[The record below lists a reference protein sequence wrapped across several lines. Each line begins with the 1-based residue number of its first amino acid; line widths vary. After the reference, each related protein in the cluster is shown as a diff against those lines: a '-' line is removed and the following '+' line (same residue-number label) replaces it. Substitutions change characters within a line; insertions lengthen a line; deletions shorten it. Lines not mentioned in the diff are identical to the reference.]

1 MTSSLEKQPN
11 VDQWLSVGTDGRVTV
26 RSGKVDIGQRISTA
40 MALIA
45 AEELDVALERI
56 DMAQVET
63 GISPDEGVTSGS
75 NSMQDSGQAVRLA
88 TATARRHMIARA
100 AEALEVEPSTLEI
113 TDGLIRSRDSNLSV
127 SYWELQGDQPFDIPI
142 DPEIEIKAPETYTQ
156 VGEQVIA
163 RGMTELATGQSHF
176 VHDMTMPGMLHARV
190 VRPPHYHAR
199 LKNLDEALCRRL
211 EDAAIRVVRDGSYLA
226 VAGEDEYAVIKAAE
240 RLAAAAE
247 WNMGNGLPTRDI
259 YESLTA
265 NERVSLPVS
274 NGVPQREPV
283 PDLPEPPAG
292 AAQTLRARYEKP
304 YHMHGSLGPSA
315 ALSVAEGKEVHI
327 WTHSQGVY
335 VLREALA
342 GGLGMDE
349 DDLHIIHA
357 PGAGCYG
364 HNGADDAAVDA
375 ALIAR
380 ALPST
385 PVLLKWT
392 REDEHAWEPYSTAM
406 AMELQ
411 ASLDSDGNVV
421 AWSHEAYGDTFMM
434 RPRNAPPGE
443 GAKRLLPLRYV
454 ANGAD
459 DPVPQPAMRYHV
471 GVHRN
476 LDPLYNFPNPRLV
489 KNLVRGLPLRTSA
502 LRTLGGF
509 ANVFAI
515 ECFLDELAEAAGKDP
530 VEFRLQHLDD
540 ERACAVVKAAADRLN
555 ANDTPANIGR
565 GIAFSQYTNSKAYAA
580 VGVELEVLDDATIK
594 LHRAVIAVDAGQ
606 VVDPDGLT
614 MQCEGGFIQAASWT
628 LHEAVTFDRDG
639 VTSRDW
645 DSYPILRF
653 GNIPEIETVL
663 MDRPGDPF
671 LGAGEA
677 VSGPAGAAIAIALK
691 EATGLRLRRMPFTP
705 DAIRAAALNA
715 PAGIS
720 S

>member
-1 MTSSLEKQPN
+1 MTNSLSKQPD
-11 VDQWLSVGTDGRVTV
+11 VDQWLSIGTDGRVTIN
-26 RSGKVDIGQRISTA
+26 SGKVDIGQRISTA
-40 MALIA
+40 IALIA
-45 AEELDVALERI
+45 AEELDVPIESI
-56 DMAQVET
+56 DIAPVET
-63 GISPDEGVTSGS
+63 GVSPDEGVTSGS

-88 TATARRHMIARA
+88 AATARRHLIAKA
-100 AEALEVEPSTLEI
+100 AENLDVDPSTLELS
-113 TDGLIRSRDSNLSV
+113 DGLIRSRDTNRSV
-127 SYWELQGDQPFDIPI
+127 TYGDLQGGQPFGIPI
-142 DPEIEIKAPETYTQ
+142 DVEIEVKAADSYTQ
-156 VGEQVIA
+156 IGQPVTA
-163 RGMTELATGQSHF
+163 RGMKELATGKATF

-199 LKNLDEALCRRL
+199 LKSLNTASYERL
-211 EDAAIRVVRDGSYLA
+211 EADDFRVIRDGSFLA

-240 RLAAAAE
+240 RLSAAAD
-247 WNMGNGLPTRDI
+247 WDMGEGLQTQDI
-259 YESLTA
+259 YASLTG
-265 NERVSLPVS
+265 NKRISFPVS
-274 NGVPQREPV
+274 DGVPQREPV
-283 PDLPEPPAG
+283 PDLPEPPAD

-315 ALSVAEGKEVHI
+315 ALSVAKGKEVHI

-335 VLREALA
+335 VLREAMA

-349 DDLHIIHA
+349 EDLHIIHA

-380 ALPST
+380 ALPDT
-385 PVLLKWT
+385 PILLKWT

-411 ASLDSDGNVV
+411 ASLDGDGNVI

-434 RPRNAPPGE
+434 RPRNTPPGE

-471 GVHRN
+471 GIHRN
-476 LDPLYNFPNPRLV
+476 LDPLYNFPNPRLI

-515 ECFLDELAEAAGKDP
+515 ECFFDELAEAAGIDP
-530 VEFRLQHLDD
+530 VDLRLRHLDD
-540 ERACAVVKAAADRLN
+540 KRARAVVTAAADRLN
-555 ANDTPANIGR
+555 AIETPSNRGR

-594 LHRAVIAVDAGQ
+594 LHRAVVAVDAGQ
-606 VVDPDGLT
+606 VVDPDGLI
-614 MQCEGGFIQAASWT
+614 MQSEGGFIQAASWA
-628 LHEAVTFDRDG
+628 LHEEVTFDRDG

-691 EATGLRLRRMPFTP
+691 DATGLRLRRMPFTP
-705 DAIRAAALNA
+705 DAIRAAALD
-715 PAGIS
+715 
-720 S
+720 